1 MSCRRFKAF
10 AFVAALILAVSPAV
24 VAVPKKPPA
33 EKTTAQAMSVCQ
45 ARRAIVEE
53 MRRVSTV
60 NRGDQCMKSLPSNV
74 IFNGVELSFQAE
86 PKAYKNLFPRE
97 TYKINLK
104 NLGEI
109 TIKRDTWF
117 FDSNVLIDGND
128 PLWGGLRES
137 EKNARKNL
145 SKTSILGFI
154 SWFSMDNGNTAFGNA
169 QVFANAMNVLR
180 LYART
185 YDPSQGMPP
194 ACFADKDEQARIWA
208 EFQKR
213 AAAWRALPAK
223 PPISDDV
230 KQHRLLAED
239 AFNQKQFDTA
249 AAEYEAGLE
258 IDPHWAQGHFN
269 AALIYGELKDYD
281 DAIWHMRCYLELTPD
296 APDAQEARD
305 QMLLWQ
311 GKARQLSA
319 TQ

>member
-1 MSCRRFKAF
+1 MIHFRGIASQIIVFLLVTGAP
-10 AFVAALILAVSPAV
+10 AA
-24 VAVPKKPPA
+24 VAVPKKPPLQQ
-33 EKTTAQAMSVCQ
+33 TVVPTMSVCQ
-45 ARRAIVEE
+45 ARRTIKTGLQQAVTGNTFLE
-53 MRRVSTV
+53 S
-60 NRGDQCMKSLPSNV
+60 QPSGIEFLV
-74 IFNGVELSFQAE
+74 GELKFQAE
-86 PKAYKNLFPRE
+86 PQRFKKEFPNGTYRVDLKSLGPVTLDSDGSILINGKWPLLIKNR
-97 TYKINLK
+97 
-104 NLGEI
+104 
-109 TIKRDTWF
+109 
-117 FDSNVLIDGND
+117 SNSD
-128 PLWGGLRES
+128 
-137 EKNARKNL
+137 A
-145 SKTSILGFI
+145 ILGFLGWQEPGRPR
-154 SWFSMDNGNTAFGNA
+154 SDFKEDRNA
-169 QVFANAMNVLR
+169 SQSFANALNALR
-180 LYART
+180 IYARN
-185 YDPSQGMPP
+185 YDASHGLPP
-194 ACFADKDEQARIWA
+194 TCYTGIDEQARIWA